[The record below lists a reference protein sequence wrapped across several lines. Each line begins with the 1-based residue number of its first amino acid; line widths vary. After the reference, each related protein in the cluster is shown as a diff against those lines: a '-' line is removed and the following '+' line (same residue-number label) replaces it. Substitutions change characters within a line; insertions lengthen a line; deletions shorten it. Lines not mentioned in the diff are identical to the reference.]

1 MKQHSLH
8 LKAHDQIFRE
18 NDVADAMYI
27 VKRGIVRLYRP
38 KGKGFIELATIHSGE
53 LIGEMSYFEEGNKKR
68 SCSAETLVDTEL
80 IEIKFED
87 FSRMMNSTNPWFQTI
102 INTLVARLVKS
113 NTKVTNFESNSVS
126 INYSNK
132 GGNDLYK
139 FFKDIDIVR
148 LFSIFY
154 LAIKGQEEDGED
166 DDDDIIIHK
175 EIFSYFATDIFNF
188 NETKIT
194 EFLQIMEHSFLIEL
208 VEDIEGE
215 MDNILVLNVDLI
227 KRSFI
232 FFNKQRQLPEQKKLR
247 LDDRALAF
255 FEELLKRHKEK
266 PFIGENPLIDL
277 TDLLN
282 EFKEDLNIHISMSDF
297 KKPIEI
303 ELLDEPKFNQ
313 EQRIIAHV
321 NVEKLENLIPLLL
334 VKKEFAKFNENMRLK

>member
-18 NDVADAMYI
+18 NDIAEAMYI
-27 VKRGIVRLYRP
+27 VKRGIVRLYKP

-53 LIGEMSYFEEGNKKR
+53 LIGEMSYFDEGNKKR

-80 IEIKFED
+80 VEIKFAD
-87 FSRMMNSTNPWFQTI
+87 FSHMMNSTNPWFQTI
-102 INTLVARLVKS
+102 INTLVARLLNS
-113 NTKVTNFESNSVS
+113 NKKVTNFESNSVS
-126 INYSNK
+126 INYANK
-132 GGNDLYK
+132 GANDLYK

-154 LAIKGQEEDGED
+154 LAIKGQEEEGVE

-194 EFLQIMEHSFLIEL
+194 EFLEILENSFLIEL

-215 MDNILVLNVDLI
+215 LDNILVLNVDLI

-232 FFNKQRQLPEQKKLR
+232 FFNKQRQLPDQKKTSLDERSLKFFSEILR
-247 LDDRALAF
+247 
-255 FEELLKRHKEK
+255 KHKEK
-266 PFIGENPLIDL
+266 PFIGENPLIDF
-277 TDLLN
+277 TDLIN
-282 EFKEDLNIHISMSDF
+282 EFKENFNIYISMSDF
-297 KKPIEI
+297 KKPIAM

-313 EQRIIAHV
+313 EQRIVAHV
-321 NVEKLENLIPLLL
+321 NIEKLESLIPLLL
-334 VKKEFAKFNENMRLK
+334 VKKEFASFNENMRLK